1 MRVLVIGGTGNISS
15 GVVAALLER
24 NHQVVLFNRGQRP
37 DPPPPDVQVIYGDRR
52 AREDFESKLRA
63 EKFDAVIDMISFDA
77 DDAASSLRAFRG
89 RVDHFVHCSTVMT
102 YGPPFSGIYLDE
114 TAPLNGSSTYALGKI
129 AADALLLKAYEED
142 GFPVTIIK
150 PSYTYGMGMLGR
162 QVGGGGSW
170 IDRLRKGKPILSAGD
185 GLNYFQFLSS
195 WDAGAGFAEVL
206 GRPQCLG
213 EIYNMVHPT
222 PRTWDEWHCKVAEAL
237 GVTANI
243 VHVAQETLIAISPER
258 FGELSEN
265 FGHTQIFSSAKLS
278 SDVPEFRPRTPL
290 IESLAANIAWMDQHD
305 LVPNSDTEDLE
316 DRIIAAVRGLPD
328 RLARTAVSK

>member
-24 NHQVVLFNRGQRP
+24 NHQVVLFNRGQRAG
-37 DPPPPDVQVIYGDRR
+37 PPPDVQVIYGDRR
-52 AREDFESKLRA
+52 AREDFESKLRV

-102 YGPPFSGIYLDE
+102 YGPPFSGINLDE
-114 TAPLNGSSTYALGKI
+114 TAPLNGSSTYALEKI
-129 AADALLLKAYEED
+129 AADALLLKAYDED
-142 GFPVTIIK
+142 GFPVTIFK

-162 QVGGGGSW
+162 QVGGNGSW

-195 WDAGAGFAEVL
+195 WDAGVGFAEVL
-206 GRPQCLG
+206 GRSKCLG
-213 EIYNMVHPT
+213 EIYNLVHPT
-222 PRTWDEWHCKVAEAL
+222 PRTWDEWHRRVAEAI

-258 FGELSEN
+258 FGELSDN
-265 FGHTQIFSSAKLS
+265 FGHTQVFSGAKLS
-278 SDVPEFRPRTPL
+278 RDVPEFRPRTPL
-290 IESLAANIAWMDQHD
+290 IESLAESIAWMNKHN
-305 LVPNSDTEDLE
+305 LVPDSDPDDLE
-316 DRIIAAVRGLPD
+316 DRIIAAVRGLTD
-328 RLARTAVSK
+328 HIN

>member
-52 AREDFESKLRA
+52 ARVDFERKLRF

-77 DDAASSLRAFRG
+77 DDAASSLRAFRD

-102 YGPPFSGIYLDE
+102 YGPPFSGINLDE
-114 TAPLNGSSTYALGKI
+114 TAPLNGSSAYALGKI
-129 AADALLLKAYEED
+129 AADALLLQAYEED
-142 GFPVTIIK
+142 GFPVTIFK
-150 PSYTYGMGMLGR
+150 PSYTYGMGILGR
-162 QVGGGGSW
+162 QVGGDGSW

-195 WDAGAGFAEVL
+195 WDAGVGFAEVL
-206 GRPQCLG
+206 GRSKCLG

-222 PRTWDEWHCKVAEAL
+222 PRTWDEWHCGVAEAL
-237 GVTANI
+237 GVTAKI
-243 VHVAQETLIAISPER
+243 FHVAQETLITISPER
-258 FGELSEN
+258 YGELSEN
-265 FGHTQIFSSAKLS
+265 FGHTQVFNGAKLS
-278 SDVPEFRPRTPL
+278 RDVPEFRPRIPL
-290 IESLAANIAWMDQHD
+290 IESLAESIAWMDKHN
-305 LVPNSDTEDLE
+305 LVPDTDADDLE

-328 RLARTAVSK
+328 HLARTGTVN

>member
-24 NHQVVLFNRGQRP
+24 NHQVVLFNRGQRAG
-37 DPPPPDVQVIYGDRR
+37 PPPDVQVINGDRL
-52 AREDFESKLRA
+52 AREDFESKLRV

-102 YGPPFSGIYLDE
+102 YGPPFSGINLDE
-114 TAPLNGSSTYALGKI
+114 SAPLNGSSTYGLGKI
-129 AADALLLKAYEED
+129 AADALLLKAFEED
-142 GFPVTIIK
+142 GFPVTIFK

-162 QVGGGGSW
+162 QVGGEGSW

-195 WDAGAGFAEVL
+195 WDAGVGFAEVL
-206 GRPQCLG
+206 GRSKCLG
-213 EIYNMVHPT
+213 EIYNMVHPI
-222 PRTWDEWHCKVAEAL
+222 PMTWDEWHCRVAEAI

-265 FGHTQIFSSAKLS
+265 FGHTQVFSGAKLS
-278 SDVPEFRPRTPL
+278 RDVPEFRPRTPL
-290 IESLAANIAWMDQHD
+290 IESVAESIAWMDKHN
-305 LVPNSDTEDLE
+305 LVPESDADDLE

-328 RLARTAVSK
+328 HPAMPPRSN

>member
-24 NHQVVLFNRGQRP
+24 KHQVVLFNRGQRP
-37 DPPPPDVQVIYGDRR
+37 DPPPDVQVIYGDRR
-52 AREDFESKLRA
+52 VRGDFESKLRV

-102 YGPPFSGIYLDE
+102 YGPPFSGINLDE
-114 TAPLNGSSTYALGKI
+114 TAPLNGSSTYARGKI
-129 AADALLLKAYEED
+129 AADALLLNAYEED
-142 GFPVTIIK
+142 GFPVTIFK
-150 PSYTYGMGMLGR
+150 PSYTYGMGILGR
-162 QVGGGGSW
+162 QVGGYGSW
-170 IDRLRKGKPILSAGD
+170 IDRLRKEKPILSAGD

-195 WDAGAGFAEVL
+195 WDAGVGFAEVL
-206 GRPQCLG
+206 GRSKCLG
-213 EIYNMVHPT
+213 EIYNIVHPT
-222 PRTWDEWHCKVAEAL
+222 ARTWDEWHCGVAEAL
-237 GVTANI
+237 GVAAKI

-265 FGHTQIFSSAKLS
+265 YGHTQVFSGAKLS
-278 SDVPEFRPRTPL
+278 RDVPEFRPRTPL
-290 IESLAANIAWMDQHD
+290 IESLAESISWMDKHN
-305 LVPNSDTEDLE
+305 LVPDSDADDLE

-328 RLARTAVSK
+328 HLARTGSIN